1 MVTSLSVG
9 SVGGRSGGNW
19 PSRLPSITRLM
30 TSIAVSASLAGCGE
44 PMGARMRV
52 MRWNSAA
59 MSVVDAAEAAMA
71 FDDGAAKEANVKPGG
86 DGDGDDSN
94 GVVGG
99 RGTPA
104 PNIDDVE
111 CNVFPV
117 PCSHGKLVSL
127 AVCCWF
133 LDVRDCC
140 MSSQPC
146 MSALTVEVGV
156 EVGAV
161 LGGATVPRNVLNGSD
176 DDDGDGGNGG
186 AMDWVDDGMVGVV
199 VGM

>member
-1 MVTSLSVG
+1 
-9 SVGGRSGGNW
+9 
-19 PSRLPSITRLM
+19 
-30 TSIAVSASLAGCGE
+30 
-44 PMGARMRV
+44 
-52 MRWNSAA
+52 

-71 FDDGAAKEANVKPGG
+71 LDAPMDAGMDDGAAKEANVRPGG
-86 DGDGDDSN
+86 DGNGDDSN

-117 PCSHGKLVSL
+117 PCSHGKLLSL
-127 AVCCWF
+127 AVCCWVVCCWF
-133 LDVRDCC
+133 LDARDCC

-161 LGGATVPRNVLNGSD
+161 LGDATVPRNVLNGSD